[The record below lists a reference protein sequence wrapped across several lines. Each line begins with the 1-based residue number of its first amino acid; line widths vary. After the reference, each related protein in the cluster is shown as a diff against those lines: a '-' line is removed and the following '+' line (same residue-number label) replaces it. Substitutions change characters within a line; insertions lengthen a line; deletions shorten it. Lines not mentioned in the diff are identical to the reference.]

1 MPTLRLFRA
10 CLSRRSQGTY
20 TAPTEFEPAELI
32 ALQEAKTD
40 QIDLPDDDPNILF
53 KLINYLY
60 VLNYDNGVT
69 LPSPPVQCADYIT
82 SQLAIHVS
90 VYFLADKYGVNG
102 LTKLAT
108 SYIMTAFKE
117 RQSQISSPMLDS
129 TRFSNIA
136 PTMEKIYDSVPS
148 TGDVLWCSILAYLKE
163 EWKSF
168 IKVPAFQDFLLQR
181 PDVSVALLE
190 HASKPPPAAAP
201 VYSPYGP
208 HACAYATSASIPS
221 YSTSGY
227 IQYPPSFSYPYPPR
241 QG

>member
-1 MPTLRLFRA
+1 MYRA
-10 CLSRRSQGTY
+10 PAAFET
-20 TAPTEFEPAELI
+20 TEFI
-32 ALQEAKTD
+32 AFQEAKND
-40 QIDLPDDDPNILF
+40 QINLPDDDPNILS
-53 KLINYLY
+53 KLINYLF
-60 VLNYDNGVT
+60 VLNYDDGVPP
-69 LPSPPVQCADYIT
+69 PSPPSQRADHIT

-117 RQSQISSPMLDS
+117 RHSQISSPMLDS
-129 TRFSNIA
+129 TRFSHIA
-136 PTMEKIYDSVPS
+136 PTMEKIYDSVSS
-148 TGDVLWCSILAYLKE
+148 TGDALWCSILVYLKE

-168 IKVPAFQDFLLQR
+168 IKVPAFKDFLLQR

-190 HASKPPPAAAP
+190 HASIPPPAAAP
-201 VYSPYGP
+201 FYSPYGP

-227 IQYPPSFSYPYPPR
+227 IQYPLSFPYPYPPR